1 MILVVIALIVLVW
14 HIGEKHFGRATGV
27 KEENHEKRDEA
38 KPYIQ
43 PKAELDAEES
53 RRNEM
58 EGKDT
63 EYELEQGGR
72 YEIDGDGNK
81 AEITGLTRK
90 SDMLPSLIESHELG
104 GEEHSTEL
112 AGHEVDNH

>member
-1 MILVVIALIVLVW
+1 MVIALIVLVW
-14 HIGEKHFGRATGV
+14 HIGQKHFRRATGV
-27 KEENHEKRDEA
+27 KEEKHKNRDEV

-58 EGKDT
+58 EGKDI

-72 YEIDGDGNK
+72 YEIDGDENND
-81 AEITGLTRK
+81 EITGPSREIGT
-90 SDMLPSLIESHELG
+90 LPSSMESHELR

-112 AGHEVDNH
+112 AGHEVENH